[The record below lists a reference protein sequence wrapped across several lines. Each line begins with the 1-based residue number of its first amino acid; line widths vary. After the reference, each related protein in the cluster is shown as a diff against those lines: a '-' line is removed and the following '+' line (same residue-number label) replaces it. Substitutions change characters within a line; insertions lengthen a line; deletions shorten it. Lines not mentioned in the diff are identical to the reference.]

1 MQIYQSEWDDGVAE
15 QISANASVAYISE
28 AQLCT
33 KKDIN
38 ISKDP
43 EDISD
48 TLKSLAALNDADLYY
63 VQSILVSS
71 SWNKNDDVFD
81 KAEVWKAKS
90 TPEDKPTNLE
100 HDEDQI
106 VGHIVSNWP
115 VDTKGNIIPD
125 NTSVEDLPEKFHIL
139 TGSVIYRN
147 FTSPEL
153 RDRANALIDQI
164 KDGTKYVSMECYF
177 DNFDYGLTNKVNGE
191 YKVLERN
198 NNTAYLTKHL
208 RAYGGL
214 GEYEDYKIGRVLR
227 NINFSGKGFVDKPAN
242 PESVIFDSNTIKNM
256 LVIEE
261 DKKEE
266 KEKIVN
272 FSNNSVSN
280 IQATSN
286 PETDNMSLEKDVESL
301 KDKVEAMDGC
311 GDVLKD
317 AYSRVSE
324 LEAKVMDLEA
334 TMIKD
339 HDEMKK
345 KEDELK
351 AELEAAQTS
360 ISSQEEHLEEYKQKM
375 QAEIE
380 ESAATKASETEASE
394 AAHTEVVQAKD
405 AEIETLKSELSTANE
420 AIEAYKAKEVEL
432 ARQAKIMSRV
442 SELVESGVKTDVAEA
457 TVAKFETLD
466 DESFATIKSLV
477 SSDMPE
483 WIKETSTEE
492 EAVAEETEAEAETE
506 EVVEEAVQ
514 AEEAEEADESP
525 EAVEAASTE
534 TLEDVEVEEEVSLSV
549 GSEDDSE
556 LQTARASLVEFV
568 QSRLGKNQN

>member
-125 NTSVEDLPEKFHIL
+125 NTNVEDLPEKFHIL

-164 KDGTKYVSMECYF
+164 KEGTKYVSMECYF
-177 DNFDYGLTNKVNGE
+177 DSFDYGLTNKVNGE

-301 KDKVEAMDGC
+301 QEKVEAMTGC
-311 GDVLKD
+311 GEIVKE
-317 AYSRVSE
+317 AYNKVSDLEAKVVE
-324 LEAKVMDLEA
+324 LEAKMH
-334 TMIKD
+334 KD
-339 HDEMKK
+339 HEEMVK

-351 AELEAAQTS
+351 AELEKAQL
-360 ISSQEEHLEEYKQKM
+360 EAGEKDKHLEEYKQKM

-380 ESAATKASETEASE
+380 ESVATKASETEASE

-457 TVAKFETLD
+457 TVTKFEALD

-492 EAVAEETEAEAETE
+492 EAVAEEAEAETE

-514 AEEAEEADESP
+514 AEEAEEAGESP

-556 LQTARASLVEFV
+556 LQTTRASLVEFV

>member
-15 QISANASVAYISE
+15 KISAKSSVAYISE

-38 ISKDP
+38 ISKESECLD
-43 EDISD
+43 D
-48 TLKSLAALNDADLYY
+48 TLKSLAALSDADLYY

-115 VDTKGNIIPD
+115 VDVKGNIIPD
-125 NTSVEDLPEKFHIL
+125 NTDVEDLPEKFHIL

-147 FTSPEL
+147 FTNPEL

-177 DNFDYGLTNKVNGE
+177 DNFDYGLINKSTGE

-208 RAYGGL
+208 RSYGGL

-242 PESVIFDSNTIKNM
+242 PESVIFDSDTIKNM
-256 LVIEE
+256 LSEE
-261 DKKEE
+261 KVVEDE

-301 KDKVEAMDGC
+301 QEKVEAMSGC
-311 GDVLKD
+311 GEVVKE
-317 AYSRVSE
+317 AYNKVSE
-324 LEAKVMDLEA
+324 LEAKVMELEA
-334 TMIKD
+334 TM
-339 HDEMKK
+339 HK
-345 KEDELK
+345 KEEELK
-351 AELEAAQTS
+351 AELEKAQL
-360 ISSQEEHLEEYKQKM
+360 EAGEKDKYLEEYKQKM

-380 ESAATKASETEASE
+380 EAASTNASQAEESAT
-394 AAHTEVVQAKD
+394 AHTEALTAKD
-405 AEIETLKSELSTANE
+405 AEIETLKNELSTANE
-420 AIEAYKAKEVEL
+420 AIEAFKAKEAEL

-483 WIKETSTEE
+483 WVKDVATEE
-492 EAVAEETEAEAETE
+492 EAVAEEVEADTE
-506 EVVEEAVQ
+506 EVAEEAVQ

-556 LQTARASLVEFV
+556 LQTTRASLVEFV

>member
-1 MQIYQSEWDDGVAE
+1 MGGAE
-15 QISANASVAYISE
+15 KISAKSSVAYISE

-38 ISKDP
+38 ISKESECLD
-43 EDISD
+43 D
-48 TLKSLAALNDADLYY
+48 TLKSLAALSDADLYY

-115 VDTKGNIIPD
+115 VDVKGNIIPD
-125 NTSVEDLPEKFHIL
+125 NTDVEDLPEKFHIL

-147 FTSPEL
+147 FTNPEL

-177 DNFDYGLTNKVNGE
+177 DNFDYGLINKSTGE

-208 RAYGGL
+208 RSYGGL

-242 PESVIFDSNTIKNM
+242 PESVIFDSDTIKNM
-256 LVIEE
+256 LSEE
-261 DKKEE
+261 KVVEDE

-301 KDKVEAMDGC
+301 QEKVEAMSGC
-311 GDVLKD
+311 GEVVKE
-317 AYSRVSE
+317 AYNKVSE
-324 LEAKVMDLEA
+324 LEAKVMELEA
-334 TMIKD
+334 TM
-339 HDEMKK
+339 HK
-345 KEDELK
+345 KEEELK
-351 AELEAAQTS
+351 AELEKAQL
-360 ISSQEEHLEEYKQKM
+360 EAGEKDKYLEEYKQKM

-380 ESAATKASETEASE
+380 EAASTNASQAEESAT
-394 AAHTEVVQAKD
+394 AHTEALTAKD
-405 AEIETLKSELSTANE
+405 AEIETLKNELSTANE
-420 AIEAYKAKEVEL
+420 AIEAFKAKEAEL

-483 WIKETSTEE
+483 WVKDVATEE
-492 EAVAEETEAEAETE
+492 EAVAEEVEADTE
-506 EVVEEAVQ
+506 EVAEEAVQ

-556 LQTARASLVEFV
+556 LQTTRASLVEFV